1 MESQKYDDI
10 RFLLHRYGTAV
21 SETRSHA
28 RERNSFG
35 RYRAGAPYF
44 EQYPLRA
51 AFGEA
56 VTAGM
61 TLPEEFHREYDL
73 ITREL
78 AAPDLEGSRA
88 YREELYRDLVSYI
101 EVYRTAVSF
110 HELGMG
116 SLSDLAPPSL
126 RQEIGILLCELKKD
140 FSLGDLECEVGMLDA
155 ALRSDGSEV
164 QPGTGDMASAEG
176 YPDAVA
182 GYPVLVRKKGR
193 AGAR

>member
-1 MESQKYDDI
+1 MDSVYNDI
-10 RFLLHRYGTAV
+10 RSRLHRYGTAV

-28 RERNSFG
+28 GERSSFG

-51 AFGEA
+51 ALREA
-56 VTAGM
+56 VATGV
-61 TLPEEFHREYDL
+61 TLPEEFCKEYDR
-73 ITREL
+73 TTQEL

-88 YREELYRDLVSYI
+88 YREELYRDLVSCI
-101 EVYRTAVSF
+101 EVYRTAISF
-110 HELGMG
+110 HELGTG
-116 SLSDLAPPSL
+116 SLSDLVPPSL